1 MTTKFKEKDLEYGK
15 FGLHLKNKYS
25 SLFLEKNN
33 STKLEIKM
41 NSICLVDDIL
51 WEIVLALK
59 ILSGFGKRQVN
70 PNVEKKYSTDGACL
84 LR

>member
-1 MTTKFKEKDLEYGK
+1 
-15 FGLHLKNKYS
+15 
-25 SLFLEKNN
+25 
-33 STKLEIKM
+33 M

-84 LR
+84 LRQMRLRSWAMLTKSIELRMLRSHLYCPILMINYHQ